1 MKPTAII
8 SIVACTGIAAF
19 LIGKMSSSPAD
30 PAAKGSSE
38 AETPTDSS
46 RKSREFVESGKESGR
61 ERSQRPPV
69 ETKQTTP
76 VIDATKMTR
85 EERLSLL
92 GKAAVVS
99 NNGDHVEKML
109 AVIAAL
115 QPGEMKDAVN
125 LIGNAQTNGNF
136 QAPQV
141 WTAMWYQWG
150 KVDPLECFARFRAIP
165 SGKGPGDAR
174 NTMRGWLET
183 DPQAALAWAKQ
194 PDRTP
199 LEASAAAM
207 ALAHAANGDPSK
219 LQADL
224 QSMPEGNAR
233 KLGIRELYDM
243 EVMKDGGRGAAQI
256 YDSFPESMKAD
267 AWGPTAKLLATTDQ
281 AAAKEWVTQ
290 HAGEP
295 GTDYLTT
302 LPMVRSLAK
311 KDPEGTA
318 KWALNLPANDISPD
332 KMDGPPHPVIE
343 ATFQW
348 VQQDAAAAETWL
360 RGLPEEQ
367 KWTGR
372 VLEMIERRKGGNAE
386 QQ

>member
-8 SIVACTGIAAF
+8 TIVACTGIAAF
-19 LIGKMSSSPAD
+19 MAGKMNSSQGEPGG
-30 PAAKGSSE
+30 KGDVGAGTQS
-38 AETPTDSS
+38 DSS
-46 RKSREFVESGKESGR
+46 RKSRELAEPGTEKRR
-61 ERSQRPPV
+61 ERANGSST
-69 ETKQTTP
+69 ETKPTAP
-76 VIDATKMTR
+76 EFDATKMTR

-99 NNGDHVEKML
+99 NHGDQVDKML

-125 LIGNAQTNGNF
+125 LIGNAQTNGNY

-141 WTAMWYQWG
+141 WTALWYQWG

-174 NTMRGWLET
+174 NTMRGWLES

-207 ALAHAANGDPSK
+207 ALAHAADGDPAK

-224 QSMPEGNAR
+224 QSMPEGPSR
-233 KLGIRELYDM
+233 KLGVRELYDM

-256 YDSFPESMKAD
+256 YDSFPETMKAD

-281 AAAKEWVTQ
+281 AAAKDWVTQ

-302 LPMVRSLAK
+302 IPMVRSLAK

-318 KWALNLPANDISPD
+318 KWALNLPANEISPD
-332 KMDGPPHPVIE
+332 KIEGPPHPVIE

-348 VQQDAAAAETWL
+348 IQQDATAAETWL
-360 RGLPEEQ
+360 RGLPAEQ
-367 KWTGR
+367 KWTGK
-372 VLEMIERRKGGNAE
+372 VLEMIEQRKSSGAP
-386 QQ
+386 QR